1 MKRLLIGSLAA
12 SLLLLCISIFIFAQV
27 NRPYRNG
34 SVWSISLIRTKPGMN
49 AAYLTYVATD
59 WKKEQEEV
67 KKEGLILSYKVL
79 TTTSTYD
86 ADGWNLM
93 LMTEYKDLA
102 TYEATAA
109 KREAVVQRATG
120 NDQKQMQSYKERE
133 EIREM
138 MGIRL
143 AREMVLEAGR

>member
-12 SLLLLCISIFIFAQV
+12 SLLLLCISIFAQV
-27 NRPYRNG
+27 SRPYRNG
-34 SVWSISLIRTKPGMN
+34 SVWAITLVRMKPGMN
-49 AAYLTYVATD
+49 AAYLTYLATD

-143 AREMVLEAGR
+143 AREMVLEPGR